1 MKTSFE
7 PPYYNFIK
15 CENIKSIEVYHKFLN
30 WVQGEFDLC
39 QIEEFEGLKVYYPN
53 GCFTIKMINKKNEI
67 SNIEIIVKN
76 KSRKIGLKTYQ
87 KIASLYD
94 HLVNF

>member
-1 MKTSFE
+1 MNTSFDA
-7 PPYYNFIK
+7 PYYNFIK

-39 QIEEFEGLKVYYPN
+39 QIDEFEGLKVYYPN
-53 GCFTIKMINKKNEI
+53 GCFTIKMINKNNEI
-67 SNIEIIVKN
+67 VNIEINVNN

-94 HLVNF
+94 HLVNL